1 LENEN
6 EKDEDDFDDD
16 DDDEDICPVVSRVK
30 QYDPFLGE
38 AQCVQLATFIIL

>member
-6 EKDEDDFDDD
+6 EEDEDDF
-16 DDDEDICPVVSRVK
+16 DDDEDICPVVSRVN

-38 AQCVQLATFIIL
+38 AQCIQLATFMIL

>member
-6 EKDEDDFDDD
+6 EEDEDDFDDD
-16 DDDEDICPVVSRVK
+16 DDEDICLVVSQVN